1 MEPIKHKNADLT
13 LVYRAEMLM
22 ENECETLIR
31 VKDIANKLY
40 TTTRTLQK
48 AFKKYRSYSPIKFLK
63 IRKLHL
69 ARKLLMEQCPGNF
82 IIKQAAFKSGIS
94 DINRFS
100 KDYSTLFGELPSITV
115 KNKYLT
121 I

>member
-1 MEPIKHKNADLT
+1 
-13 LVYRAEMLM
+13 
-22 ENECETLIR
+22 
-31 VKDIANKLY
+31 
-40 TTTRTLQK
+40 
-48 AFKKYRSYSPIKFLK
+48 
-63 IRKLHL
+63 
-69 ARKLLMEQCPGNF
+69 MEQGPGNF
-82 IIKQAAFKSGIS
+82 TIKQAAFKSGIS